1 VLEENASEIDRL
13 TDEPWSGMQAVH
25 SGGSRDQFDM
35 PALKPIIDRVDE
47 LFGELYGFDEDV
59 VEYLKEYNAE
69 YGRKGSDSG
78 SLDSYAKAEVT
89 DD

>member
-1 VLEENASEIDRL
+1 
-13 TDEPWSGMQAVH
+13 
-25 SGGSRDQFDM
+25 M